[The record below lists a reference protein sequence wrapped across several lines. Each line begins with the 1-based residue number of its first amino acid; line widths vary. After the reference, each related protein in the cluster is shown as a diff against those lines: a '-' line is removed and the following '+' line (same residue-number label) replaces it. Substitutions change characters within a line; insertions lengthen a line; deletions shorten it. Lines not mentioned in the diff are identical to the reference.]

1 MNRQTFKD
9 VVADKR
15 SAFIN
20 DVEDDEDDEAEL
32 GRMKVQSVE
41 GEEDGAQESVNITL
55 YSPPPV
61 TSTHPFISHIHCSI
75 SSKCSSH
82 K

>member
-20 DVEDDEDDEAEL
+20 DVEDDEDDDAEL
-32 GRMKVQSVE
+32 GKVRMKVNQAIE
-41 GEEDGAQESVNITL
+41 GEEDYAQESVRETL
-55 YSPPPV
+55 IINRLHQSIEPLYMYM
-61 TSTHPFISHIHCSI
+61 SI
-75 SSKCSSH
+75 SSLILIS
-82 K
+82 

>member
-55 YSPPPV
+55 YPLPPV
-61 TSTHPFISHIHCSI
+61 TSVHSFISHIHSPI
-75 SSKCSSH
+75 SSKCSSY

>member
-20 DVEDDEDDEAEL
+20 DVEDDEDDDAEL
-32 GRMKVQSVE
+32 GKVRMKVNQAIE
-41 GEEDGAQESVNITL
+41 GEEDYAQESVRATL
-55 YSPPPV
+55 IIRLHQSNEP
-61 TSTHPFISHIHCSI
+61 
-75 SSKCSSH
+75 
-82 K
+82 